1 MEVLFPKCIYDKI
14 SDEDLECC
22 PVCNIDLGCVPLEKL
37 RLDHSKLNLRY
48 IVFPSKRREV
58 KEPEVVAAS
67 VPFPAKRKERS
78 LSSLV
83 VNTPRV
89 SAQSTMTGRRTEP
102 TRKASSPRSSSFSI
116 EKSIQQEEELLDN
129 HPESSSSP
137 ETSNE
142 LHQNNGQSEGSQ
154 STPNKEA
161 ENGAKSWDTQRS
173 DAKPEHVKVNESDSL
188 VQKTKNKENKRK
200 AEVEDEES
208 SPFPVCSDTA
218 KSNKLRRVRRE
229 KEPFGESGIS
239 SVSTVGQEKQLNTQA
254 SIEQLSQQ
262 YLEVTTN
269 EPNALAELERH
280 FTGEFSE
287 ETPSEQ
293 AIPSTII
300 SDINQLEAIP
310 LNNTSQPKNT
320 QPETIPSNTL
330 QSEINQPETIHSEA
344 IPSTTIPT
352 YTIVQPNSEPHP
364 TTVGSK
370 PKEASTPTQGKIPVT
385 KRRKFTVHNLEEA
398 SEKKDSGSSVAKIS
412 SICSDNQPSSSKNL
426 SDTILSQA
434 LSSTLKDIEHMLR
447 TFKDKIRKLC
457 LSMFD
462 ALKKAAR
469 LEAERLERER
479 IEKER
484 LEAERIE
491 RERIE
496 AERLEALKK
505 EQERLEEEAR
515 IAAEKPKIE
524 ELLKQAPE
532 VALKL
537 IEDVKYQKE
546 EQNALKEQAQAIQTS
561 MDENQKRNDEMV
573 QAIQTSMDEN
583 QKRNDEMFTKLFTI
597 LNDRLPPP
605 T

>member
-1 MEVLFPKCIYDKI
+1 MLHIYSFDFPDCI
-14 SDEDLECC
+14 
-22 PVCNIDLGCVPLEKL
+22 G
-37 RLDHSKLNLRY
+37 
-48 IVFPSKRREV
+48 
-58 KEPEVVAAS
+58 
-67 VPFPAKRKERS
+67 
-78 LSSLV
+78 SSLLVFLCLKFYV
-83 VNTPRV
+83 V
-89 SAQSTMTGRRTEP
+89 
-102 TRKASSPRSSSFSI
+102 
-116 EKSIQQEEELLDN
+116 
-129 HPESSSSP
+129 
-137 ETSNE
+137 
-142 LHQNNGQSEGSQ
+142 QSEGSQ

-352 YTIVQPNSEPHP
+352 YTIVHPNSEPHP

-447 TFKDKIRKLC
+447 TFKDKIRKLS
-457 LSMFD
+457 LSVQNMSISPSQIDDECNSMKEDIIQMFD
-462 ALKKAAR
+462 ALKKALIRDLEARQEAAR

-532 VALKL
+532 IVLKL
-537 IEDVKYQKE
+537 IEDVRHQKE
-546 EQNALKEQAQAIQTS
+546 EQNALKEQ
-561 MDENQKRNDEMV
+561 V

-583 QKRNDEMFTKLFTI
+583 QKRNDEMFTKLVAL

>member
-1 MEVLFPKCIYDKI
+1 
-14 SDEDLECC
+14 
-22 PVCNIDLGCVPLEKL
+22 
-37 RLDHSKLNLRY
+37 
-48 IVFPSKRREV
+48 
-58 KEPEVVAAS
+58 VV
-67 VPFPAKRKERS
+67 
-78 LSSLV
+78 
-83 VNTPRV
+83 
-89 SAQSTMTGRRTEP
+89 
-102 TRKASSPRSSSFSI
+102 
-116 EKSIQQEEELLDN
+116 
-129 HPESSSSP
+129 
-137 ETSNE
+137 
-142 LHQNNGQSEGSQ
+142 QSEGSQ

-161 ENGAKSWDTQRS
+161 ENGAESWEFASSTTSFKSNTQRSDAKPERVEVLREIGSSSSELPMTLQERLELQVAMIVSLVEDRQAEEVVIQNILASLDQILALLQKLQQNIQSWDMQRS
-173 DAKPEHVKVNESDSL
+173 DAKPEHVQVNESDSL
-188 VQKTKNKENKRK
+188 VQKIKNKENKRK

-447 TFKDKIRKLC
+447 TFKDKIRKLS
-457 LSMFD
+457 LSVQNMSISPSQIDDECNSMKEDIIQMFD
-462 ALKKAAR
+462 ALKKALIRDLEARQEAAR
-469 LEAERLERER
+469 LEAEILERER

-532 VALKL
+532 IALKL
-537 IEDVKYQKE
+537 TEDVKHQKE
-546 EQNALKEQAQAIQTS
+546 EQNALKEQVQAIQTS

>member
-1 MEVLFPKCIYDKI
+1 MLHIYSFDFRDCI
-14 SDEDLECC
+14 
-22 PVCNIDLGCVPLEKL
+22 G
-37 RLDHSKLNLRY
+37 
-48 IVFPSKRREV
+48 
-58 KEPEVVAAS
+58 
-67 VPFPAKRKERS
+67 
-78 LSSLV
+78 SSLLVFLCLKFYV
-83 VNTPRV
+83 V
-89 SAQSTMTGRRTEP
+89 
-102 TRKASSPRSSSFSI
+102 
-116 EKSIQQEEELLDN
+116 
-129 HPESSSSP
+129 
-137 ETSNE
+137 
-142 LHQNNGQSEGSQ
+142 QSEGSQ

-173 DAKPEHVKVNESDSL
+173 DAKPEHVQVNESDSL
-188 VQKTKNKENKRK
+188 VQKIKNKENKRK

-218 KSNKLRRVRRE
+218 KPNKLRRVRRE

-370 PKEASTPTQGKIPVT
+370 PKEASTPTQGKLPLT

-412 SICSDNQPSSSKNL
+412 SSSGKSPSSFVKTPASEHLGNL
-426 SDTILSQA
+426 SIHTTEPDRNLTLGVVDSPNLTAHYKEDMSVVRVEFLHRIVRLVKDRKHEGRSTI
-434 LSSTLKDIEHMLR
+434 H
-447 TFKDKIRKLC
+447 KI
-457 LSMFD
+457 
-462 ALKKAAR
+462 
-469 LEAERLERER
+469 
-479 IEKER
+479 
-484 LEAERIE
+484 
-491 RERIE
+491 
-496 AERLEALKK
+496 
-505 EQERLEEEAR
+505 
-515 IAAEKPKIE
+515 
-524 ELLKQAPE
+524 LLKGKIVTSHIYIYTQTQH
-532 VALKL
+532 
-537 IEDVKYQKE
+537 IIH
-546 EQNALKEQAQAIQTS
+546 EQN
-561 MDENQKRNDEMV
+561 
-573 QAIQTSMDEN
+573 
-583 QKRNDEMFTKLFTI
+583 KLS
-597 LNDRLPPP
+597 
-605 T
+605 